1 MKTGFLSAA
10 MCVSTHVDENEIL
23 ENFSK
28 KNREYVPIILDVVG
42 GHGGVGD
49 AIIDDGVDRHRY
61 RVP

>member
-1 MKTGFLSAA
+1 M
-10 MCVSTHVDENEIL
+10 DENEIL
-23 ENFSK
+23 ENFSI